1 MAAAAVIAGGT
12 VAYAAPVRFDNPA
25 GPDYFQ
31 WFGAP
36 VSQVGLDL
44 VLGANAQS
52 GAISGP
58 STAIQSIF
66 STSSDLAQAAGGI
79 FNFEKGGLGNYFLV
93 GVDSGTLIPSGL
105 PWDGGGTIYYPGYGS
120 ELPEGQPTYLGVRF
134 DLGAG
139 LQYGWIGVERSG
151 MELDAFAWGYETT
164 PGVPIEAGVPEPGSL
179 ALLAF
184 GAVAVLRKRRPA

>member
-1 MAAAAVIAGGT
+1 MAEELRERKKTDRARRRSLIRNPQSGDQSHSWVQNGAAALAAAAVIAGGT

-52 GAISGP
+52 VAISGP

-105 PWDGGGTIYYPGYGS
+105 PTVNW
-120 ELPEGQPTYLGVRF
+120 
-134 DLGAG
+134 
-139 LQYGWIGVERSG
+139 
-151 MELDAFAWGYETT
+151 
-164 PGVPIEAGVPEPGSL
+164 
-179 ALLAF
+179 
-184 GAVAVLRKRRPA
+184 